1 MIEVQ
6 CPITGEQTH
15 WPNRKAYMVGP
26 LLSLATEWEIP
37 IEDVFALVRI
47 TAELG
52 EEWFEDSLEFN
63 DLLVWD
69 TNDNTL
75 LKMAKRG
82 ECELSI
88 TELLAIRDRARA
100 GLELLLRHERDL
112 LKRAW
117 LERKLRPSA
126 TSQENQKLAREMLAR
141 KRRIGN
147 A

>member
-15 WPNRKAYMVGP
+15 WPNCKAYMVGP

-37 IEDVFALVRI
+37 IEDVFAMVRI

-52 EEWFEDSLEFN
+52 EDWFEDSLEFN
-63 DLLVWD
+63 DLLMWD
-69 TNDNTL
+69 SNDNAL

-100 GLELLLRHERDL
+100 GLELLLRHERDPK
-112 LKRAW
+112 KR
-117 LERKLRPSA
+117 RKLQALLRESEVSKA
-126 TSQENQKLAREMLAR
+126 NRALAKAMLEKQR
-141 KRRIGN
+141 LS
-147 A
+147 

>member
-6 CPITGEQTH
+6 CPITGEQTF
-15 WPNRKAYMVGP
+15 WPDRKAYMIEP

-37 IEDVFALVRI
+37 IEDVFAMVRI

-63 DLLVWD
+63 DLLMWD
-69 TNDNTL
+69 GNDNAL

-100 GLELLLRHERDL
+100 GLELLLRHERDPRQR
-112 LKRAW
+112 KW
-117 LERKLRPSA
+117 LERKLHESEVWKANRA
-126 TSQENQKLAREMLAR
+126 LAKAMLEKQKLS
-141 KRRIGN
+141 
-147 A
+147 

>member
-15 WPNRKAYMVGP
+15 WPNCKAYMVGP

-37 IEDVFALVRI
+37 IEDVFAMVRI

-52 EEWFEDSLEFN
+52 EEWFEDSVEFN
-63 DLLVWD
+63 DLLMWD
-69 TNDNTL
+69 SNDNAL

-88 TELLAIRDRARA
+88 TELLAIRDRARS
-100 GLELLLRHERDL
+100 GLELLLRHERDPK
-112 LKRAW
+112 KR
-117 LERKLRPSA
+117 RKLQALLRESEVSKA
-126 TSQENQKLAREMLAR
+126 NRALAKAMLEKQR
-141 KRRIGN
+141 LS
-147 A
+147 

>member
-15 WPNRKAYMVGP
+15 WPDCKAYMVGP
-26 LLSLATEWEIP
+26 LLSLATEWEVP
-37 IEDVFALVRI
+37 IEDVFAMVRI

-52 EEWFEDSLEFN
+52 EEWFEDSVEFN
-63 DLLVWD
+63 DLLMWD
-69 TNDNTL
+69 SNDNAL

-100 GLELLLRHERDL
+100 GLELLLRHERDP
-112 LKRAW
+112 KKC
-117 LERKLRPSA
+117 RKLQALLRESEVSKA
-126 TSQENQKLAREMLAR
+126 NRALAKAMLEKQR
-141 KRRIGN
+141 LS
-147 A
+147 

>member
-15 WPNRKAYMVGP
+15 WPNCKAYMVGP

-37 IEDVFALVRI
+37 IEDVFAMVRI

-63 DLLVWD
+63 DLLMWD
-69 TNDNTL
+69 SNDNAL

-100 GLELLLRHERDL
+100 GLELLLRHERDPK
-112 LKRAW
+112 KR
-117 LERKLRPSA
+117 RKLQALLRESEVSKA
-126 TSQENQKLAREMLAR
+126 NRALAKAMLEKQR
-141 KRRIGN
+141 LS
-147 A
+147 

>member
-15 WPNRKAYMVGP
+15 WPNCKAYMVGP

-37 IEDVFALVRI
+37 IEDVFAMVRI

-52 EEWFEDSLEFN
+52 EEWFEDSVEFN
-63 DLLVWD
+63 DLLMWD
-69 TNDNTL
+69 SNDNAL

-100 GLELLLRHERDL
+100 GLELLLRHERDPK
-112 LKRAW
+112 KR
-117 LERKLRPSA
+117 RKLQALLRESEVSKA
-126 TSQENQKLAREMLAR
+126 NRALAKAMLEKQR
-141 KRRIGN
+141 LS
-147 A
+147 

>member
-15 WPNRKAYMVGP
+15 WPDCKADMVP
-26 LLSLATEWEIP
+26 SLLELSEQFEIA
-37 IEDVFALVRI
+37 IEDVFTMAKI

-52 EEWFEDSLEFN
+52 EDWFEDSLEFN
-63 DLLVWD
+63 DYLVWD
-69 TNDNTL
+69 INDKQL

-100 GLELLLRHERDL
+100 GLELLLRHERDPKKRTKLQAL
-112 LKRAW
+112 LRETRVWKANRALAKAM
-117 LERKLRPSA
+117 LEKQRLS
-126 TSQENQKLAREMLAR
+126 
-141 KRRIGN
+141 
-147 A
+147 

>member
-15 WPNRKAYMVGP
+15 WPNCKAYMVGP

-37 IEDVFALVRI
+37 IEDVFAMVRI

-52 EEWFEDSLEFN
+52 EEWFEDSVEFN
-63 DLLVWD
+63 DLLMWD
-69 TNDNTL
+69 SNDNAL

-100 GLELLLRHERDL
+100 GLELLLRHERDPK
-112 LKRAW
+112 KR
-117 LERKLRPSA
+117 RKLQALLRESEVSKA
-126 TSQENQKLAREMLAR
+126 NRALAKALLEKQRLS
-141 KRRIGN
+141 
-147 A
+147 

>member
-15 WPNRKAYMVGP
+15 WPNCKAYMVGP

-37 IEDVFALVRI
+37 IEDVFAMVRI

-63 DLLVWD
+63 DLLMWD
-69 TNDNTL
+69 SNDNIL

-88 TELLAIRDRARA
+88 IELLAIRDRARA
-100 GLELLLRHERDL
+100 GLELLLRHERDPK
-112 LKRAW
+112 KR
-117 LERKLRPSA
+117 RKLQALLRESEVSKA
-126 TSQENQKLAREMLAR
+126 NRALAKAMLEKQR
-141 KRRIGN
+141 LS
-147 A
+147 

>member
-15 WPNRKAYMVGP
+15 WPNCKAYMVGP

-37 IEDVFALVRI
+37 IEDVFAMVRI

-52 EEWFEDSLEFN
+52 EEWFEDSVEFN
-63 DLLVWD
+63 DLLMWD
-69 TNDNTL
+69 SNDNAL

-100 GLELLLRHERDL
+100 GLELLLRHERDPKKRRKLQAL
-112 LKRAW
+112 LRESEVSKAKRALAKAM
-117 LERKLRPSA
+117 LEKQRLS
-126 TSQENQKLAREMLAR
+126 
-141 KRRIGN
+141 
-147 A
+147 

>member
-15 WPNRKAYMVGP
+15 WPDRKAYMVGP

-37 IEDVFALVRI
+37 IEDVFAMVRI

-63 DLLVWD
+63 DLLMWD

-100 GLELLLRHERDL
+100 GLELLLRHERDPA
-112 LKRAW
+112 KRKW
-117 LERKLRPSA
+117 LERLLRESEVWKA
-126 TSQENQKLAREMLAR
+126 NRALAKAMLEKQQKA
-141 KRRIGN
+141 N
-147 A
+147 

>member
-100 GLELLLRHERDL
+100 GLELLLRHEGDPRQR
-112 LKRAW
+112 KW
-117 LERKLRPSA
+117 LERLLRESEVWKA
-126 TSQENQKLAREMLAR
+126 NRALAKAMLEKRQKA
-141 KRRIGN
+141 N
-147 A
+147 

>member
-1 MIEVQ
+1 MVPSLLELS
-6 CPITGEQTH
+6 EQF
-15 WPNRKAYMVGP
+15 
-26 LLSLATEWEIP
+26 EIA
-37 IEDVFALVRI
+37 IEDLFVMVKI

-52 EEWFEDSLEFN
+52 EDWFEDSLEFN
-63 DLLVWD
+63 DYLVCD
-69 TNDNTL
+69 INDNQL

-88 TELLAIRDRARA
+88 SELLVIRDRARA
-100 GLELLLRHERDL
+100 GLELLLRHERDP

-141 KRRIGN
+141 KRRIGS

>member
-15 WPNRKAYMVGP
+15 WPNCKAYMVGP

-37 IEDVFALVRI
+37 IEDVFAMVRI

-52 EEWFEDSLEFN
+52 EEWFEDSVEFN
-63 DLLVWD
+63 DLLMWD
-69 TNDNTL
+69 SNDNAL

-100 GLELLLRHERDL
+100 GLELLLRHERDPK
-112 LKRAW
+112 KR
-117 LERKLRPSA
+117 RKLQALLRESEVSKA
-126 TSQENQKLAREMLAR
+126 NRALAKAMLEKQKLS
-141 KRRIGN
+141 
-147 A
+147 